1 MVDFIFMCHWGRA
14 TGDVDDW
21 HTLKMVKILLGM
33 LWSYLYVRTCKL
45 IIPIVL
51 HSLSNLFSGII
62 IALIQDKLQEVL
74 SVYGMFMMLKAIAGL
89 ICFIKNKKKLSID
102 NDNKLVKKSV
112 LKDIFTNKGI
122 FFYIALTVTMFVLKN
137 SILKM
142 KLKNILK
149 Y

>member
-1 MVDFIFMCHWGRA
+1 
-14 TGDVDDW
+14 
-21 HTLKMVKILLGM
+21 MVKILLGM
-33 LWSYLYVRTCKL
+33 LWSYLYVRTGKL

-62 IALIQDKLQEVL
+62 IALIQDKSQEVL

-122 FFYIALTVTMFVLKN
+122 FFYIALTVIMFVLKN
-137 SILKM
+137 FIKM
-142 KLKNILK
+142 KFII
-149 Y
+149 

>member
-1 MVDFIFMCHWGRA
+1 
-14 TGDVDDW
+14 
-21 HTLKMVKILLGM
+21 
-33 LWSYLYVRTCKL
+33 
-45 IIPIVL
+45 
-51 HSLSNLFSGII
+51 
-62 IALIQDKLQEVL
+62 
-74 SVYGMFMMLKAIAGL
+74 MMLKAIAGL